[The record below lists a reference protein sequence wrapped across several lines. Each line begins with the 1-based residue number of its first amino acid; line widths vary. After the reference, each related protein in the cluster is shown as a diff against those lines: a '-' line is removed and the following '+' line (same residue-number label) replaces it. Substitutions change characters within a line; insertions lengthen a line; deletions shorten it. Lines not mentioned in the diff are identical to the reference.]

1 MEIIFILIKEI
12 FIYCTDFIIN
22 LTNLLG
28 VSYYEVNALFF
39 VIIWP
44 LLTIA
49 LVVLNISQRIVLR
62 KQIKKQIR

>member
-12 FIYCTDFIIN
+12 FVYCTDFIIN

-49 LVVLNISQRIVLR
+49 LVVLNISQRIMLK

>member
-12 FIYCTDFIIN
+12 FVYCTDFIIN

-49 LVVLNISQRIVLR
+49 LVVLNISQRRMLK

>member
-12 FIYCTDFIIN
+12 FVYCIDFIIN

-28 VSYYEVNALFF
+28 VSYYEVNAYIF